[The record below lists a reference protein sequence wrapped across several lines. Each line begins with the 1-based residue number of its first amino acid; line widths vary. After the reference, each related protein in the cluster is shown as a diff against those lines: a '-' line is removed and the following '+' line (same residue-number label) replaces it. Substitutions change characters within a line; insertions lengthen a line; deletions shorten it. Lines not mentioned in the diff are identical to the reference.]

1 MAKTKK
7 TAKAKP
13 KKTKRAA
20 VKTKPKPKTKTKP
33 KPKPRPKPV
42 KKAAKAKSIAK
53 PRQNPKAVPAPV
65 ASAPRLRSP
74 IPVAWLF
81 DEEGRERALDSLASW
96 TVSTL
101 QAAQADEA
109 AARETLKIAVETFY
123 DIREAAQQ
131 PRGEYAGQFFIVDGV
146 GLGDSNRPVPWQ
158 VLSETVPQE
167 HLTRLSAIFEEIERE
182 AT

>member
-1 MAKTKK
+1 MATKKKALKKGKKTKQP
-7 TAKAKP
+7 ALKAKP
-13 KKTKRAA
+13 KKKPAAKKKPAPRKRAA
-20 VKTKPKPKTKTKP
+20 PE
-33 KPKPRPKPV
+33 
-42 KKAAKAKSIAK
+42 
-53 PRQNPKAVPAPV
+53 PV
-65 ASAPRLRSP
+65 ASAPRMRSP

-123 DIREAAQQ
+123 DIREAAKQ
-131 PRGEYAGQFFIVDGV
+131 PRGEYAGHFFIVAGV
-146 GLGDSNRPVPWQ
+146 GLGASNRPVPWQ
-158 VLSETVPQE
+158 VLAETVPQD
-167 HLTRLSAIFEEIERE
+167 HLTRLSAIFEEVERE

>member
-1 MAKTKK
+1 MATKKKELKKGKPKAAVRKKTK
-7 TAKAKP
+7 TLAATPKP
-13 KKTKRAA
+13 KKKAAPKKKPAAKKKPAPKKRAA
-20 VKTKPKPKTKTKP
+20 PE
-33 KPKPRPKPV
+33 
-42 KKAAKAKSIAK
+42 
-53 PRQNPKAVPAPV
+53 PV
-65 ASAPRLRSP
+65 ASAPRMRSP

-81 DEEGRERALDSLASW
+81 DDEGRERALDSLASW

-131 PRGEYAGQFFIVDGV
+131 PRGEHAGHFFIVDGV
-146 GLGDSNRPVPWQ
+146 GLGASNRPVPWQ
-158 VLSETVPQE
+158 VLAETVPQD
-167 HLTRLSAIFEEIERE
+167 HLTRLSAIFEEVERE